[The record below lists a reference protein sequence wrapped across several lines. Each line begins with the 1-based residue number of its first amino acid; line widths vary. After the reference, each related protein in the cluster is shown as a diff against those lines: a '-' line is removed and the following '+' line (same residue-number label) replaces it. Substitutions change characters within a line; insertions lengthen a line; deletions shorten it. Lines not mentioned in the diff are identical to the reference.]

1 MLTRK
6 KAKETIFF
14 TPYISDR
21 NCTLK
26 TTGTGIYFFKDKATN
41 KILYVGFSAKDVKG
55 TAYRHLQ
62 EWNDKRTDWTK
73 KLQNY
78 ERVTF
83 NKNKVLLKVI
93 FTATIEE
100 AALME
105 KRFILRLKPAYNTL
119 KMEMYNQKEINY
131 IDAKILDTAGWK
143 ANDEAAPF

>member
-6 KAKETIFF
+6 KAKETNFF
-14 TPYISDR
+14 KPYISDR

-26 TTGTGIYFFKDKATN
+26 ATGTGIYFFKDNVNGKL
-41 KILYVGFSAKDVKG
+41 LYIGYSGKDVNN

-73 KLQNY
+73 KLQAY

-93 FTATIEE
+93 FTATMQE
-100 AALME
+100 AQLME
-105 KRFILRLKPAYNTL
+105 KRLILKYKPPYNERKTEL
-119 KMEMYNQKEINY
+119 YSQKEMDY
-131 IDAKILDTAGWK
+131 IDLKLLNTTGWK
-143 ANDEAAPF
+143 EQEETDPF

>member
-6 KAKETIFF
+6 KAKETNFF
-14 TPYISDR
+14 IPYISDR

-26 TTGTGIYFFKDKATN
+26 TTGTGIYFFKDIKTN
-41 KILYVGFSAKDVKG
+41 KILYVGFSGKDVKG

-73 KLQNY
+73 KMQAY

-83 NKNKVLLKVI
+83 SKNKVLLKVI
-93 FTATIEE
+93 FCATIEE

-119 KMEMYNQKEINY
+119 KMEMYSQKEITY
-131 IDAKILDTAGWK
+131 IDEKISNTTTWK
-143 ANDEAAPF
+143 ANDEESPF